1 MIFGLGSPLIG
12 TAGKLG
18 DVDRIMF
25 DPNTGRAEH
34 LVVKHGLL
42 VGERVVPFHT
52 IQRVDGDGLHVAL
65 DGDAF
70 GRLQPFSGD
79 LDRAKD
85 PDYIAPPAEEA
96 GERSG
101 LGFQMDTLTAR
112 GSLGYATDKPMGY
125 PGGEQRVPDD
135 RQLPVI
141 DRGTPDID
149 SAGEKDGEIGELC
162 LGGVCLAREYVNR
175 PEHPIP
181 ETNTNLCG
189 GIPSSGRNPCTAARI
204 A

>member
-1 MIFGLGSPLIG
+1 
-12 TAGKLG
+12 
-18 DVDRIMF
+18 MF

-141 DRGTPDID
+141 DRGTPVFD
-149 SAGEKDGEIGELC
+149 SAGEKVGEIGEL
-162 LGGVCLAREYVNR
+162 GVES
-175 PEHPIP
+175 
-181 ETNTNLCG
+181 ETG
-189 GIPSSGRNPCTAARI
+189 MAARI
-204 A
+204 LVRRGLIFKNDVEIPLHWLDAWTPRGVGLNVPKSKMEALE